1 MILAS
6 SFLIDKKSSWDENKT
21 LKEITFIQTDKEKKK
36 KKNMNLMKLN
46 LAPSKDTT
54 IRWY

>member
-36 KKNMNLMKLN
+36 KKQEFDETE
-46 LAPSKDTT
+46 PRTF
-54 IRWY
+54 

>member
-36 KKNMNLMKLN
+36 KNRNLMKLN